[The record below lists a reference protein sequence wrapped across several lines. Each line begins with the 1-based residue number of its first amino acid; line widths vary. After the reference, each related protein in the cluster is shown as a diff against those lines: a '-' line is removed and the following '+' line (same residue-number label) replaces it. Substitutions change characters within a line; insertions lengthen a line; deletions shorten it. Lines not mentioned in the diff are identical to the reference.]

1 MSKIEVCVRLNL
13 TFVPF
18 QVADQTELISTL
30 EEELS
35 QKKLSREKLLAN
47 IDRYGAEKVELF
59 EVESSLTRDRE
70 NIGRTCEQLKLERG
84 QLIRETI
91 NLSQKVNSL
100 VESQANAENRL
111 ARSQGMKNVIAGVK
125 SVEKILQ
132 YLVSNCSYPVGGRTG
147 LADESILY

>member
-30 EEELS
+30 EEEQS

-100 VESQANAENRL
+100 VESQANAEHRL

-132 YLVSNCSYPVGGRTG
+132 YLVSNCSYPMGGRTG